1 MVSVR
6 PVLDRWPT
14 FRDLLLEDYEEKFS
28 SLREAE
34 GIGRP
39 AGHGGV
45 RNRTR
50 TSAWQTDC
58 PSGSR
63 AEGRGDPGGGT
74 AEFAAIGKL

>member
-1 MVSVR
+1 MCGHTLLAGDDSMVSVR

-14 FRDLLLEDYEEKFS
+14 FRDLLLEDYEEMFK
-28 SLREAE
+28 LMERGGGHRA
-34 GIGRP
+34 P

-63 AEGRGDPGGGT
+63 VEGRG
-74 AEFAAIGKL
+74 

>member
-34 GIGRP
+34 GIGARW
-39 AGHGGV
+39 A
-45 RNRTR
+45 RR
-50 TSAWQTDC
+50 S
-58 PSGSR
+58 S
-63 AEGRGDPGGGT
+63 
-74 AEFAAIGKL
+74 

>member
-1 MVSVR
+1 MFKLMER
-6 PVLDRWPT
+6 GGGHR
-14 FRDLLLEDYEEKFS
+14 
-28 SLREAE
+28 A
-34 GIGRP
+34 P

-63 AEGRGDPGGGT
+63 AEGRGVDGGT
-74 AEFAAIGKL
+74 AEFAALRKLSKAVTVLVKILLFNRRPLPFRRSH